1 MPKSGLE
8 GRWTKTCRFDF
19 SEFLETAG
27 AHTNFSTSKAETDTP
42 VGTLTTKNPDTLKS
56 GTILRIHLRANWAN
70 AVTLTALRFYQAA
83 KAGDYESSLNKLY
96 DSLTDY
102 PAGLIDD
109 DEYDLEVY
117 LPFILESEGT
127 FYFAPEWSGACGN
140 ASFYFQLSGETI
152 GED

>member
-19 SEFLETAG
+19 SEFQETAG
-27 AHTNFSTSKAETDTP
+27 SHTNFETSKAETDTP

-56 GTILRIHLRANWAN
+56 GTILRIHIRLNWAN
-70 AVTLTALRFYQAA
+70 AVTLTALRIYQAA

-96 DSLTDY
+96 DSKADY
-102 PAGLIDD
+102 PAGLTDNG
-109 DEYDLEVY
+109 EYEIEAN
-117 LPFILESEGT
+117 LPFILESEGS
-127 FYFAPEWSGACGN
+127 FYYAPEWSGACGN
-140 ASFYFQLSGETI
+140 IQGYIQLSGETI